1 MASRVDFEALAMELR
16 GSGIQCCSVLPGDTA
31 TGFTGA
37 RRYTEASQRPDSPYR
52 EACARNRAKI
62 EKDETGG
69 MSPDVIGKAIL
80 RQLTRRRMSPRVTP
94 RIDYKAVGALVRL
107 VPTRTKLWILQLL
120 YN

>member
-1 MASRVDFEALAMELR
+1 MLSMTETLAMELR

-37 RRYTEASQRPDSPYR
+37 RRYTEASQRPDSPYHD
-52 EACARNRAKI
+52 ACERNRAKI

-69 MSPDVIGKAIL
+69 MAPEVIGKAIL
-80 RQLTRRRMSPRVTP
+80 RQLTRRKMAPRVTP
-94 RIDYKAVGALVRL
+94 RIDYKAVGLLVRL
-107 VPTRTKLWILQLL
+107 VPTRTKLRILHFL